1 MEASTILLGLAA
13 LGAAGAALVGG
24 DRPANAA
31 TPAAG
36 GAAPPAAG
44 GASSTT
50 TTTTTPAAPPA
61 SGTTPPPPNPYG
73 PGGGVAPPPPPPPPP
88 PSSTYTPPAGSSQ
101 PIGGTYTPPG
111 GQPQPVAP
119 GDTAGA
125 SGAASSTSTTGDA
138 RYPRQDPR
146 RLPSGITSA
155 KIRFAQ
161 GVLRGLNFNVSADGA
176 WGPRT
181 SDAILAFQGAA
192 NRDHASWRLTVD
204 GVLGPRTLAALGW
217 YFDNTRIGYLDDWNR
232 LASGLSYNQATVIAS
247 DASEAGGLQGL
258 GDIGPARW

>member
-31 TPAAG
+31 TPP
-36 GAAPPAAG
+36 APP
-44 GASSTT
+44 
-50 TTTTTPAAPPA
+50 PPPPPPA
-61 SGTTPPPPNPYG
+61 SGGASPYTPPAPPPPPPPPPNPYG

-88 PSSTYTPPAGSSQ
+88 PSSTYTPPPPPQ
-101 PIGGTYTPPG
+101 PIPGTYTPPG
-111 GQPQPVAP
+111 GAPQPVAP
-119 GDTAGA
+119 GETAGV
-125 SGAASSTSTTGDA
+125 SGASSTSTTGDA

-161 GVLRGLNFNVSADGA
+161 GVLRGLNFTLRADGA
-176 WGPRT
+176 WGSDT

-192 NRDHASWRLTVD
+192 NRDHPSWRLTVD
-204 GVLGPRTLAALGW
+204 GVLGPRTLAALAW
-217 YFDNTRIGYLDDWNR
+217 YFENTRIGYLDDWNR
-232 LASGLSYNQATVIAS
+232 LASGLSYNQATSIAS
-247 DASEAGGLQGL
+247 DAREASGLQGL
-258 GDIGPARW
+258 GELGPARW

>member
-88 PSSTYTPPAGSSQ
+88 PSSTSTTGSSQ

-111 GQPQPVAP
+111 GGAAQPVAP